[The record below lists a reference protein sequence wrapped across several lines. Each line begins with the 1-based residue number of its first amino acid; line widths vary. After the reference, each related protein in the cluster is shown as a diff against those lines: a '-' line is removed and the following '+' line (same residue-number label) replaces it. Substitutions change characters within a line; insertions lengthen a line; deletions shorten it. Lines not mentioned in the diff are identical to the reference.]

1 MFVGNAPST
10 IQIATGV
17 HKILVRQGSSAWQR
31 DLQRSGGTVNISAVL
46 APIQLAL
53 RIQLSVTGVY

>member
-46 APIQLAL
+46 APIQLAAA
-53 RIQLSVTGVY
+53 Q